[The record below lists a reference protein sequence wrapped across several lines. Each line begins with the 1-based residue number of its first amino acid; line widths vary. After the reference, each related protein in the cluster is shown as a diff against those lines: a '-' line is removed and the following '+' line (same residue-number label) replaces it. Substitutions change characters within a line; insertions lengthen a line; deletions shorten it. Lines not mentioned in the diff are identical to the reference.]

1 MKLNMFDV
9 IELKDNKKVIVIE
22 ETKIGY
28 KVKDVDNNAIYD
40 INNLQINNILHRNKQ
55 GRYIE

>member
-1 MKLNMFDV
+1 MKLNMFD
-9 IELKDNKKVIVIE
+9 IIGLKDNKKVIVIE

-28 KVKDVDNNAIYD
+28 KVKDVDNNVIYD
-40 INNLQINNILHRNKQ
+40 INNSQINNILHRNKQ